1 MINEVKVDNSFWMK
15 VRQKETLNRHVMFR
29 SNSKIINILGFK
41 CYSITANESAHML
54 LHTGN

>member
-1 MINEVKVDNSFWMK
+1 MINQVKVEKSFWMK
-15 VRQKETLNRHVMFR
+15 VRQKEALNRHVMFH

-54 LHTGN
+54 LHTR